1 MSALGVAELVVLP
14 VSLCLDSMKA
24 IVAAMNHNEI
34 KRLIC
39 VTSFYTKR
47 KQLIYLKN
55 IKQLFFRY

>member
-1 MSALGVAELVVLP
+1 MSSLGVAELVFMP

-24 IVAAMNHNEI
+24 IIEAMNQTGI

-47 KQLIYLKN
+47 IQFY
-55 IKQLFFRY
+55 